1 MKRTVILMATVATMM
16 LFGACK
22 SNKPLPVTP
31 QELGNRRLSSPCF
44 NEAKDS
50 KEYFAG
56 RGVDENVNRQSAHQ
70 NALSAARQ
78 IIKEKVGLQIKG
90 VITDYS
96 RYVRGD
102 ARQSSA
108 QSIVEGECTMA
119 LDYMLDHADEVCFE
133 EYMTPSGTYEVFVA
147 IRISKSE
154 LADKTTE
161 ALSENEELKAMFF
174 RDQFRKWLDE
184 SKKKMKGE

>member
-1 MKRTVILMATVATMM
+1 MKRTVIILAAVATM

-22 SNKPLPVTP
+22 STKVTP
-31 QELGNRRLSSPCF
+31 QELGNKRLTSPCF

-70 NALSAARQ
+70 DALTAARQ
-78 IIKEKVGLQIKG
+78 IVKEKVGVQLKG
-90 VITDYS
+90 ISTDYD

-102 ARQSSA
+102 ARQSTA
-108 QSIVEGECTMA
+108 QAIVEGETTMV
-119 LDYMLDHADEVCFE
+119 LDYLLDHSEEVCME

-154 LADKTTE
+154 LADKTSDK
-161 ALSENEELKAMFF
+161 LSENEELKALFN

-184 SKKKMKGE
+184 YKKEMKGE